1 MRDIVSQFAQQLT
14 LEEKRRLVSELRAAI
29 ADELAARGRGAE
41 DPARCPRCGRPSF
54 VRKGRGRSGEQRWL
68 CRGCARTFSARSLG
82 LLARSKLPASAWMA
96 FAECMADALPLRETA
111 RRVGVSPCTAWFMRM
126 RACEV
131 MANRTPECRPGTFHV
146 DGTLVMGSLKGNLSR
161 SRFLALPRERHRN
174 GQDGRRAARGRSR
187 ERVVVECGVNEL
199 GDCFCDVCGR
209 GTEGAGELAMA
220 LAARIPEGS
229 AIVTDGHKSYGLAAA
244 SYRRREVD
252 PKDPSTGDIGMVN
265 ALHSRLKAFLRRFNG
280 VSTRRLQRYLD
291 WFRYAESFK
300 GGGMDRRERLFMHEA
315 EGWYW
320 KTRDYTHCE
329 CGNVMVY
336 WTRQIREMS
345 TVV

>member
-1 MRDIVSQFAQQLT
+1 MKGIVSQFASQLT
-14 LEEKRRLVSELRAAI
+14 LEEKRELVSELKAAI
-29 ADELAARGRGAE
+29 ADELAAGGGAAE
-41 DPARCPRCGRPSF
+41 PTRCPHCGSPSF
-54 VRKGRGRSGEQRWL
+54 VRKGRGRGGSQRWL
-68 CRGCARTFSARSLG
+68 CRGCARTFSDRSYG

-111 RRVGVSPCTAWFMRM
+111 FRVGVSLYTAWFMRM

-131 MANRTPECRPGTFHV
+131 MANRTPGCREGTFHV

-209 GTEGAGELAMA
+209 GSEAAGETA
-220 LAARIPEGS
+220 LLLGRRIPGGS
-229 AIVTDGHKSYGLAAA
+229 AVVTDGHKSYGFAARL
-244 SYRRREVD
+244 YRHTAVD
-252 PKDPSTGDIGMVN
+252 PDDPSTGNINMVN
-265 ALHSRLKAFLRRFNG
+265 ALHSRLKGFLARFHG

-291 WFRYAESFK
+291 WFRYCEAFK
-300 GGGMDRRERLFMHEA
+300 GGEMDKRERLYMHEA
-315 EGWYW
+315 EGRYW
-320 KTRDYTHCE
+320 KTRDFTHCE
-329 CGNVMVY
+329 CGEVMVY
-336 WTRQIREMS
+336 WTRQIADMS